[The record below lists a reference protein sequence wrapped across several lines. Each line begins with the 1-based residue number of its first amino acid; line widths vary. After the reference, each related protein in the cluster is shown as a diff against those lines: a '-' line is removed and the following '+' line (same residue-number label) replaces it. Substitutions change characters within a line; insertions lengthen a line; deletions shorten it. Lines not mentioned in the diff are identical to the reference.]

1 MTAETIRATALAF
14 LGGVALVV
22 VVVLIT
28 AGLGGAALTILSPVF
43 DLSGVPSTGNWIGRL

>member
-1 MTAETIRATALAF
+1 VTAETIRATALAF